1 MLLARRCARV
11 RRNPLVPSVLGMV
24 LRSTRAHIS
33 VILGAHDRRSK
44 TSGSC
49 ERLGW
54 NGYGADRHSESS
66 MPYRAAGRSE
76 QAVGQRDTARAI
88 GRTHALLCSRAV
100 AAELD
105 VTDRKA
111 VGCTRPSRRTVQ
123 RTPPGETG
131 ASRARASLVRSCR
144 VWRDMHACTQ
154 VSALSA
160 SVGRWCAKGA
170 VSVTHPR
177 RMTKLAA
184 VWARRWVPEW
194 ARSPVTSLSGCA
206 PTTDASEWRRTARS
220 MAACLRG

>member
-1 MLLARRCARV
+1 M
-11 RRNPLVPSVLGMV
+11 VLGC
-24 LRSTRAHIS
+24 TRAHIS

-54 NGYGADRHSESS
+54 NRYGADRHSERS

-76 QAVGQRDTARAI
+76 HAAVGQRETARVI

-111 VGCTRPSRRTVQ
+111 VGCTRPSRRTVR

-160 SVGRWCAKGA
+160 SVGRWCAKAA
-170 VSVTHPR
+170 VSVSHRR
-177 RMTKLAA
+177 RMPKLAA
-184 VWARRWVPEW
+184 VWARRSVPEW
-194 ARSPVTSLSGCA
+194 ARSPVTSLSGCT
-206 PTTDASEWRRTARS
+206 PSTDASEQRRTARS

>member
-11 RRNPLVPSVLGMV
+11 RRSPLVPSVLGMV

-44 TSGSC
+44 TSGSS
-49 ERLGW
+49 EHLGW
-54 NGYGADRHSESS
+54 NRYGADRHSESS

-76 QAVGQRDTARAI
+76 HAAVGERETARVI
-88 GRTHALLCSRAV
+88 GRTHALLCSRTG

-131 ASRARASLVRSCR
+131 ASRARASVVRSCR

-160 SVGRWCAKGA
+160 SVGRWCAKGGGLGHSPA
-170 VSVTHPR
+170 SDAEVGGCVGEE
-177 RMTKLAA
+177 
-184 VWARRWVPEW
+184 VGARVGTV
-194 ARSPVTSLSGCA
+194 AGDIVVG
-206 PTTDASEWRRTARS
+206 
-220 MAACLRG
+220 LRADHRCE